1 MKIVIIDT
9 SCGNFC
15 SLKSTIKKIGFN
27 SEITNNKDLILNAEK
42 IFLPGVGS
50 ANSIIKKLKSDNLV
64 KLIQNCKTD
73 ILGICLGMQ
82 ILGKYSEENGGIST
96 LGILNYSVNLM
107 NNKYTPIPHMGWNK
121 VNNIVTSPLFHNI
134 NQNSYFYFS
143 HSYNI
148 NINDYTIATTN
159 YEKVF
164 SSVIQK
170 RNFFGVQ
177 FHPERSG
184 INGIQ
189 LIENFLN
196 I

>member
-9 SCGNFC
+9 SCGNFY

-27 SEITNNKDLILNAEK
+27 SEITNNKDLILNAKK

-50 ANSIIKKLKSDNLV
+50 ANSIIKKLKSANLIR
-64 KLIQNCKTD
+64 LLQNCKTD
-73 ILGICLGMQ
+73 VLGICLGMQ
-82 ILGKYSEENGGIST
+82 ILGKYSEENGGTPT

-121 VNNIVTSPLFHNI
+121 VNYIISSPLFHNI

-148 NINDYTIATTN
+148 NINNYTIATTN
-159 YEKVF
+159 YDNIF
-164 SSVIQK
+164 SSAIQK
-170 RNFFGVQ
+170 KNFFGVQ

-184 INGIQ
+184 NNGIQ
-189 LIENFLN
+189 LIKNFLN

>member
-9 SCGNFC
+9 SCGNFY

-50 ANSIIKKLKSDNLV
+50 ANSIIKKLKSDNLI
-64 KLIQNCKTD
+64 KLLQKCKTD
-73 ILGICLGMQ
+73 VLGICLGMQ

-96 LGILNYSVNLM
+96 LNILNYSVKLM

-121 VNNIVTSPLFHNI
+121 VNNIISSPLFHNI
-134 NQNSYFYFS
+134 NQNAYFYFS

-148 NINDYTIATTN
+148 NINKYTIATTN
-159 YEKVF
+159 YEKIF
-164 SSVIQK
+164 SSAIQK
-170 RNFFGVQ
+170 KNFFGVQ

-189 LIENFLN
+189 LIKNFLN